1 MHKLYTQ
8 ILNICLFY
16 MTCVCIE
23 NHQQTHTRY
32 LLYLH
37 GKVQLQTATRKRERE
52 LTTSKN

>member
-37 GKVQLQTATRKRERE
+37 GKVQLRTATRKRERVDY
-52 LTTSKN
+52 

>member
-1 MHKLYTQ
+1 MHKLYTD
-8 ILNICLFY
+8 IKYYICLFY

-37 GKVQLQTATRKRERE
+37 GKVQLRTATRKRERVDY
-52 LTTSKN
+52 